1 MTVFCTPCSAEKDP
15 SPGDLPA
22 IQRYRSHR
30 IESVYI
36 AAVSLGLKFLILS
49 GEYGILEPSDPIPYY
64 DHLLESSEVPEH
76 SKRVADQLEALG
88 VKDLIFFAGSFS
100 DDENVKP
107 YLDCIESAS
116 QEAGIALKFVYLP
129 TNDA

>member
-22 IQRYRSHR
+22 IQRYPSHR
-30 IESVYI
+30 IKSVYI

-64 DHLLESSEVPEH
+64 DHLLESSEVSEH
-76 SKRVADQLEALG
+76 AQRVASQLEALG
-88 VKDLIFFAGSFS
+88 VKDLIFFAGSVS
-100 DDENVKP
+100 GDENVKP
-107 YLDCIESAS
+107 YLDCMEFAS
-116 QEAGIALKFVYLP
+116 QRSGIALKFVCLP